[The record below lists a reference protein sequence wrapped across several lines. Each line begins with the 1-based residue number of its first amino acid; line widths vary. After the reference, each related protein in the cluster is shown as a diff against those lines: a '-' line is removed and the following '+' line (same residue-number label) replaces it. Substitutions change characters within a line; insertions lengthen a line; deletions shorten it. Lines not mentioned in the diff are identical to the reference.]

1 MFLMTK
7 MKIKCKKCGEILE
20 GDKKGTLFCC
30 SCHSVG
36 IDETIW
42 YTRLLG
48 NKEDYEI
55 IEENE

>member
-1 MFLMTK
+1 
-7 MKIKCKKCGEILE
+7 MKIKCKKCGDILI

-48 NKEDYEI
+48 DKKDYEI
-55 IEENE
+55 IEENK